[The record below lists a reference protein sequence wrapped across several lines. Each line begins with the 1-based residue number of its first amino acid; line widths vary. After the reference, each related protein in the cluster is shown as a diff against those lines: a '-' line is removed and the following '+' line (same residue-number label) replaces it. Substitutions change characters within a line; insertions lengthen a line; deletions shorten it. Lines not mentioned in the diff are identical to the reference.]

1 MQSMGSLSLSVKEL
15 KGRNN
20 LVQSGPRQK
29 HTSQRT
35 ASAVVER
42 HLLGV
47 RGHVRGRHIEEKALR
62 TAAGGLGSPKKNPL
76 IEHGRF

>member
-1 MQSMGSLSLSVKEL
+1 MQ
-15 KGRNN
+15 R
-20 LVQSGPRQK
+20 GPRRK

-47 RGHVRGRHIEEKALR
+47 RGHMHGRHIEEKALR
-62 TAAGGLGSPKKNPL
+62 TAAGGLGLPKIILSL